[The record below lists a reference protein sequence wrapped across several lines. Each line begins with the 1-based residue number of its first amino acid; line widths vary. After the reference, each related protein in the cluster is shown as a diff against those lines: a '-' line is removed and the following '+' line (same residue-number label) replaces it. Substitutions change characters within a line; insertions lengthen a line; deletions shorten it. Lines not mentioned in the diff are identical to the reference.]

1 MARCNQGPVVAPPLP
16 SEWVGHAPR
25 TSPAAWGSRSAN
37 AGSRR
42 ASRSVSWPF
51 VPASRSRRSADSS
64 GAPAWR
70 SRLLTWAAVG
80 AAAGLEIAAFFE
92 QAPGADLPRD
102 IEHLRRQNLIVALSV
117 WGGWT
122 GMPEA
127 ALPGDGPRPRSID
140 VLLERTA
147 RREVAVV
154 EIWDLLLDGGAA
166 MRGLEAK
173 VLATRARQGQGW
185 HVEGLI
191 VVRGTRRNRALVHEL
206 GPLFAA
212 RYPASSAAWLGALV
226 DPQVPL
232 PQAGGF
238 AWTDVAGSRLLA
250 ARFRCPRPAR
260 GDGRSGT

>member
-1 MARCNQGPVVAPPLP
+1 MGRAR
-16 SEWVGHAPR
+16 
-25 TSPAAWGSRSAN
+25 AAYLARRLGIALRERRLAARLSQRELAGRAGVSQQEVSRLERGTGMDA
-37 AGSRR
+37 
-42 ASRSVSWPF
+42 
-51 VPASRSRRSADSS
+51 
-64 GAPAWR
+64 
-70 SRLLTWAAVG
+70 RLLTWAAVG
-80 AAAGLEIAAFFE
+80 GAAGLELAAFFE

-102 IEHLRRQNLIVALSV
+102 IEHLRRQNLILALSV
-117 WGGWT
+117 RGGWT

-127 ALPGDGPRPRSID
+127 ALSGDGPRPRSID
-140 VLLERTA
+140 VLLERRA

-173 VLATRARQGQGW
+173 VLATRARQGEGW

-191 VVRGTRRNRALVHEL
+191 VVRGTRRNRALVRDL
-206 GPLFAA
+206 GQLFAA
-212 RYPASSAAWLGALV
+212 RYPASSAAWLEALA

-250 ARFRCPRPAR
+250 ARIGGPPVARPPT
-260 GDGRSGT
+260 GGPGP

>member
-1 MARCNQGPVVAPPLP
+1 MGRARAAYLARRLGIALRERRLAARLTQGELAHRAGVSQQEV
-16 SEWVGHAPR
+16 
-25 TSPAAWGSRSAN
+25 SRLERGTGLDA
-37 AGSRR
+37 
-42 ASRSVSWPF
+42 
-51 VPASRSRRSADSS
+51 
-64 GAPAWR
+64 
-70 SRLLTWAAVG
+70 RLLTWAAVG
-80 AAAGLEIAAFFE
+80 AAAGLELAAFFE

-102 IEHLRRQNLIVALSV
+102 IEHLRRQNLIVALSAR
-117 WGGWT
+117 GGWT

-154 EIWDLLLDGGAA
+154 EIWDLLLEGGAA
-166 MRGLEAK
+166 TRRLEAK
-173 VLATRARQGQGW
+173 VLATRGRRGQGW

-212 RYPASSAAWLGALV
+212 RHPAPSAAWLRALV
-226 DPQVPL
+226 DPQAPL
-232 PQAGGF
+232 PRAGGF

-250 ARFRCPRPAR
+250 ARFRCPRP
-260 GDGRSGT
+260 SGGSLST